1 MEDRVTAFA
10 RESFP
15 QMSEEERREAIRSL
29 RKLID
34 AEVFAMASGDA
45 GGEPPEKCPRCGHWH
60 VVKRGRTSGGA
71 QRYLCRSCSHT
82 FTESTLKVFATTKLE
97 RGTWM
102 RYAEC
107 HVDLCTLRGV
117 REKCGV
123 SLKTAWFMRHRVLE
137 AISASM
143 PPFRSSAGDGMQV
156 DETYLRESFKGN
168 RKNAECGIPRKAR
181 RRHEGVD
188 NYEQICVL
196 TGVNDAGDM
205 FFEMAGRGN
214 ITDDRATWMKFAEC
228 HVDVL
233 SLRESAERC
242 GVSLKTAFFMRH
254 RVLECI
260 AQNMP
265 AFRSAAG
272 DGMEVDECYLR
283 ESFKGN
289 RKNATCGIPR
299 RARHRSGPQDWR
311 ERICILTGINDAGD
325 MFFEMT
331 GRGNMSEEQAGRF
344 LAGKVASG
352 AIVSTDKANSYRRA
366 LRDLDVRRHDVS
378 PSGAHGINVV
388 NNLHSRLA
396 SFLDGFKGV
405 ATRRL
410 WNYLAWFKWLWT
422 FRVGRT
428 AETVADMV
436 VKHAGANT
444 YRTTWRECKKTPY
457 PFYDYW
463 AKQAGWDATARAA
476 LPLAALRA

>member
-1 MEDRVTAFA
+1 MEDRVAAFA

-34 AEVFAMASGDA
+34 EEVFAMASGDA

-82 FTESTLKVFATTKLE
+82 FTESTLKVFAATKLE

-214 ITDDRATWMKFAEC
+214 ITDDRAAEF
-228 HVDVL
+228 L
-233 SLRESAERC
+233 S
-242 GVSLKTAFFMRH
+242 
-254 RVLECI
+254 
-260 AQNMP
+260 
-265 AFRSAAG
+265 
-272 DGMEVDECYLR
+272 
-283 ESFKGN
+283 
-289 RKNATCGIPR
+289 
-299 RARHRSGPQDWR
+299 
-311 ERICILTGINDAGD
+311 
-325 MFFEMT
+325 
-331 GRGNMSEEQAGRF
+331 
-344 LAGKVASG
+344 GKVASG
-352 AIVSTDKANSYRRA
+352 AIVSTDGSRAYPNVLKA
-366 LRDLDVRRHDVS
+366 LDVRRHDVS

-410 WNYLAWFKWLWT
+410 WNYLAWSKWLWT

-436 VKHAGANT
+436 VKHAGADT

>member
-34 AEVFAMASGDA
+34 EEVFAMASGDA

-107 HVDLCTLRGV
+107 HVDLCTLREV

-214 ITDDRATWMKFAEC
+214 ITDDRAAEF
-228 HVDVL
+228 L
-233 SLRESAERC
+233 S
-242 GVSLKTAFFMRH
+242 
-254 RVLECI
+254 
-260 AQNMP
+260 
-265 AFRSAAG
+265 
-272 DGMEVDECYLR
+272 
-283 ESFKGN
+283 
-289 RKNATCGIPR
+289 
-299 RARHRSGPQDWR
+299 
-311 ERICILTGINDAGD
+311 
-325 MFFEMT
+325 
-331 GRGNMSEEQAGRF
+331 
-344 LAGKVASG
+344 GKVASG
-352 AIVSTDKANSYRRA
+352 AIVSTDGSRAYPNVLKA
-366 LRDLDVRRHDVS
+366 LDVRRHDVS

-388 NNLHSRLA
+388 NWPASSTGSRGSRRA
-396 SFLDGFKGV
+396 GSGTTWPGSSGSGPSGSGGPPRPWPTWSSSTP
-405 ATRRL
+405 APTR
-410 WNYLAWFKWLWT
+410 T
-422 FRVGRT
+422 GPP
-428 AETVADMV
+428 
-436 VKHAGANT
+436 GANARKP
-444 YRTTWRECKKTPY
+444 RTRSMTTGPSRR
-457 PFYDYW
+457 
-463 AKQAGWDATARAA
+463 AGM
-476 LPLAALRA
+476 PLRGRRFPWQH